1 MVPEIKK
8 ILYAT
13 DFSHNSSYAFLYA
26 IDMAQKRDAQI
37 IILHAIEPIP
47 PHIMARLEMYNNE
60 GVVRRSRINGRNE
73 DIELIKIR
81 VKEFCQKKGAQFG
94 SACVERIS
102 KIVVSFGHPV
112 DEILKTAD
120 QEGCDVIVLGNHGKG
135 FLSHTFLGSVS
146 GGVLRRTRKPVFVIP
161 LPSEEGAIDLGEM

>member
-26 IDMAQKRDAQI
+26 IDMAQKWDAQI

-47 PHIMARLEMYNNE
+47 PQIMARLEMYDNQ
-60 GVVRRSRINGRNE
+60 GVLSRARINGRNE
-73 DIELIKIR
+73 DIELIKNR
-81 VKEFCQKKGAQFG
+81 VKEFCKKRGAQFG

-135 FLSHTFLGSVS
+135 FLSHAFLGSVS
-146 GGVLRRTRKPVFVIP
+146 GGVLHRTRKPVFVIP
-161 LPSEEGAIDLGEM
+161 LPSQKETIDLGEM